1 MALREKPQR
10 GLEPTNLPIT
20 SRLRY
25 LLRHWG
31 IDFAQYG
38 PARWAAACQPS
49 PHSIQQP
56 TGRST

>member
-1 MALREKPQR
+1 MAWEGQPQR

-31 IDFAQYG
+31 IGFAQYG
-38 PARWAAACQPS
+38 RGTMGRCHPAFATFYPKS
-49 PHSIQQP
+49 S
-56 TGRST
+56 GRST